1 MKQTKTKLL
10 CLILAALMLLS
21 SLTACGKDKAKF
33 VKQIMI
39 ILAISFAGEML
50 HALLPLPVPASI
62 YGLILM
68 LIGLQ
73 TGILPLK
80 AVNEAGGFLIEIMPM
95 LFIPAGVGLM
105 VSWGALKPVLVPVSI
120 IIVVTTILVMG
131 VSGRITQFILKKED
145 KKHE

>member
-1 MKQTKTKLL
+1 MKFLRQ
-10 CLILAALMLLS
+10 
-21 SLTACGKDKAKF
+21 F
-33 VKQIMI
+33 MI
-39 ILAISFAGEML
+39 ILAISFVGELL

-62 YGLILM
+62 YGLVLM

-73 TGILPLK
+73 TGILPLS

-105 VSWGALKPVLVPVSI
+105 VSWGALKPVILPISI

-131 VSGRITQFILKKED
+131 VSGRIAQFILKRED